1 MENINKII
9 RNHMKIL
16 DESNKRFQDI
26 FNLVYSL
33 EDNIFFELTDGY
45 RVKKVTYKDAKVQ
58 AIKMGIYFKNLL
70 KDIPTNSFIGLM
82 MENSPLWVSTFWGL
96 LMAGYKP
103 MLINIRLGSELN
115 NDVIK
120 MLDINTIISDSL
132 YEVNAN
138 VINIKELDV
147 DKLDLADCEFAW
159 ANEIAVSTSA
169 TTLNVK
175 VCVYHG
181 SDIAWQI
188 KNTKKIVKMNN
199 HMKKRYKGQIKIMT
213 FLPFYHVFG
222 LIATYFWF
230 SFFGRTLVFLK
241 DYSND
246 TILKTAKKHKVT
258 HIFAVPMVW
267 NAVCKGIEKEVK
279 TKDDKTIRKFYKG
292 VNFCLKLQNIFPNFG
307 LVLTRTIMKE
317 VQNQVFGNSIKF
329 LITGGGYI
337 SPNTLKIINGVGYPL
352 YNGYGM
358 SEIGITSVE
367 LRKKA
372 KYRTLETIGK
382 PFEYIQYKEEN
393 QKLYVKSQS
402 MCSRIISKNGIIDV
416 NHDEWFCTNDLVKKD
431 ELGYYY
437 ILGRNDDVIVS
448 SNGEKFNPDLIEKKM
463 LFSNVL
469 RYCVVGIEENNVINL
484 CLILEINKNMS
495 KIKMTKLL
503 TEALENAKSNN
514 IEKIYFTYDEI
525 AAKTAIKVSRS
536 ILLKKINNGSVN
548 LISYN
553 DFKKNLSDIS
563 ENLNEELIIELKK
576 IFGYI
581 LNKDYEAIGVDEHFI
596 FDLGGTSLEYLT
608 LLVKLKEVYELDFN
622 ASTNANYTILE
633 FSKFIMSKEVTK

>member
-9 RNHMKIL
+9 RNHMRDL
-16 DESNKRFQDI
+16 DNSNKRFQDI

-33 EDNIFFELTDGY
+33 ENNIFFELTDGY
-45 RVKKVTYKDAKVQ
+45 RIKKVTYKDAKHQ
-58 AIKMGIYFKNLL
+58 AIKMGCYLKKLL
-70 KDIPTNSFIGLM
+70 NDVPRDSFIGLM
-82 MENSPLWVSTFWGL
+82 MENSPLWVATFWGL

-115 NDVIK
+115 NEIIS
-120 MLDINTIISDSL
+120 MLDIKKVISDDDYSL
-132 YEVNAN
+132 NTTVL
-138 VINIKELDV
+138 NIKDLNVDELDST
-147 DKLDLADCEFAW
+147 DNQFDWAD
-159 ANEIAVSTSA
+159 EIAVSTSA

-175 VCVYHG
+175 VCVYKGH
-181 SDIAWQI
+181 DIAWQI
-188 KNTKKIVKMNN
+188 KNTKKIVKTNN
-199 HMKKRYKGQIKIMT
+199 HLKKRYKGNIKIMT

-279 TKDDKTIRKFYKG
+279 TKDEKTINKFYKG
-292 VNFCLKLQNIFPNFG
+292 LEVCTKIQNIFPNFG
-307 LVLTRTIMKE
+307 LVITRGLMKE

-337 SPNTLKIINGVGYPL
+337 SPNTLKVINGIGYPL

-372 KYRTLETIGK
+372 KYRNLETIGK
-382 PFEYIQYKEEN
+382 PFEYVQYKEEN

-402 MCSRIISKNGIIDV
+402 MCSKIISKKGTVEIDH
-416 NHDEWFCTNDLVKKD
+416 NDWFCTNDLVKIDNK
-431 ELGYYY
+431 GYYY

-469 RYCVVGIEENNVINL
+469 RYSVIGMEENNVSSL
-484 CLILEINKNMS
+484 CLILEVSRQMS
-495 KIKMTKLL
+495 RIKTTKLL
-503 TEALENAKSNN
+503 NEALENAKANN

-536 ILLKKINNGSVN
+536 ILQKRISSGIVK

-553 DFKKNLSDIS
+553 DFKKNINDSC

-581 LNKDYEAIGVDEHFI
+581 LNRDYETIGVDEHFI

-622 ASTNANYTILE
+622 ASNNTNYTVLE
-633 FSKFIMSKEVTK
+633 LSKFIMSKEVTK

>member
-9 RNHMKIL
+9 RNHMKEL
-16 DESNKRFQDI
+16 DNSNKEFKDI

-33 EDNIFFELTDGY
+33 ENNIFFELTDGY
-45 RVKKVTYKDAKVQ
+45 RVKKVTYKDAKIQ
-58 AIKMGIYFKNLL
+58 AIKMGGYLKALL
-70 KDIPTNSFIGLM
+70 KDVPHNSFVGLM

-115 NDVIK
+115 ND
-120 MLDINTIISDSL
+120 IISMLNIKTVISDAMYQL
-132 YEVNAN
+132 NAD
-138 VINIKELDV
+138 VINLHDLNVDELPFV
-147 DKLDLADCEFAW
+147 NEPFAW
-159 ANEIAVSTSA
+159 ADEIAVSTSA

-175 VCVYHG
+175 VCVYKGH
-181 SDIAWQI
+181 DIAWQI

-199 HMKKRYKGQIKIMT
+199 HMKKRYKGHIKIMT

-279 TKDDKTIRKFYKG
+279 TKDEKTIKKFYKG
-292 VNFCLKLQNIFPNFG
+292 LEVCTKLQNVFPNFG
-307 LVLTRTIMKE
+307 LVLTRTLMKE

-337 SPNTLKIINGVGYPL
+337 SPNTLKVINGVGYPL

-372 KYRTLETIGK
+372 KHRTLETIGK
-382 PFEYIQYKEEN
+382 PFEFIQYKEEN

-402 MCSRIISKNGIIDV
+402 MCSFIISKKGTIEV
-416 NHDEWFCTNDLVKKD
+416 NHDEWFCTNDLVKVDNK
-431 ELGYYY
+431 GYYY
-437 ILGRNDDVIVS
+437 ILGRGDDVIVS

-469 RYCVVGIEENNVINL
+469 RYAVIGMTENNVTNL
-484 CLILEINKNMS
+484 SLILEVSKQMS
-495 KIKMTKLL
+495 KIKMAKLL
-503 TEALENAKSNN
+503 NEALENAKANN

-536 ILLKKINNGSVN
+536 ILQKRIDSGIVN

-553 DFKKNLSDIS
+553 DFKKNLNDVS

-581 LNKDYEAIGVDEHFI
+581 LNKDYETIGVDEHFI

-622 ASTNANYTILE
+622 VSNNTNYTVLE
-633 FSKFIMSKEVTK
+633 LSKFIMSKEVTK